1 MIIEVS
7 HDSLI
12 QRECEFAISG
22 KDVAIEVPAVLL
34 QFLTGVEEVRVVRH
48 VEHAHKGDSPGV
60 TVGVVLPDQ
69 DGDSV
74 VDAQSYLGIA
84 AGAEDR
90 AGARVWVE
98 QGDLVGREG
107 EAPVLVLEFR
117 GVMQEEREVHPRLPG
132 RAARKRKQ
140 RELHAGV
147 NGGEQAFPVLE
158 IVQSDFFDYVYKL
171 EPSSLDGIFFD
182 PFFGGTSIW
191 EDSAI
196 WNEVMP
202 RVVTALRP
210 GGVFMPCFSTFPVL
224 RQNCVPFFDRIIV
237 ERRSYRTYAGTNYTP
252 ALSGDAF
259 IQCFVRTR

>member
-1 MIIEVS
+1 MKEPDIQLVRDNDEITLYIDGGQAMQGWEADLMRQSADILCTYGTEFLEVG
-7 HDSLI
+7 L
-12 QRECEFAISG
+12 G
-22 KDVAIEVPAVLL
+22 
-34 QFLTGVEEVRVVRH
+34 
-48 VEHAHKGDSPGV
+48 
-60 TVGVVLPDQ
+60 
-69 DGDSV
+69 
-74 VDAQSYLGIA
+74 LGISALHIA
-84 AGAEDR
+84 ANPGTRKHTVVEKYQ
-90 AGARVWVE
+90 RVI
-98 QGDLVGREG
+98 DLFRERY
-107 EAPVLVLEFR
+107 PS
-117 GVMQEEREVHPRLPG
+117 PP
-132 RAARKRKQ
+132 
-140 RELHAGV
+140 
-147 NGGEQAFPVLE
+147 PVLE

>member
-1 MIIEVS
+1 MNEPDIQLVRDNDEITLYIDGGQAMQGWEADLMRQSADILCTYGAEFLEVG
-7 HDSLI
+7 L
-12 QRECEFAISG
+12 G
-22 KDVAIEVPAVLL
+22 
-34 QFLTGVEEVRVVRH
+34 
-48 VEHAHKGDSPGV
+48 
-60 TVGVVLPDQ
+60 
-69 DGDSV
+69 
-74 VDAQSYLGIA
+74 LGISALHIAGNPGTRKHTVVEKYPRVIDLFRERHPSPPA
-84 AGAEDR
+84 A
-90 AGARVWVE
+90 
-98 QGDLVGREG
+98 
-107 EAPVLVLEFR
+107 
-117 GVMQEEREVHPRLPG
+117 
-132 RAARKRKQ
+132 
-140 RELHAGV
+140 
-147 NGGEQAFPVLE
+147 LE

-252 ALSGDAF
+252 AVSGDAF